1 MLEILL
7 TFHFLSRN
15 GQGNIKCITFGA
27 KHSPSSAPY
36 EDGYGGKDGIGA
48 LGCTS
53 QYKGI
58 GHQCIAI
65 PPEPELQQSK
75 AAIDCIEKGGTL
87 FNPIEKL
94 QNQIV
99 GAMMEEQVRSK
110 LPIS

>member
-87 FNPIEKL
+87 FNPIGKL

-99 GAMMEEQVRSK
+99 GAMMEEQVQ
-110 LPIS
+110 